1 MGYSHHLG
9 GSLVHLGGQS
19 AMIRHTGFLRSL
31 ENLFYFPCIVDSE
44 LRAQVF
50 GGLPSRR
57 LYLGWR
63 DGALFYIQ

>member
-1 MGYSHHLG
+1 
-9 GSLVHLGGQS
+9 
-19 AMIRHTGFLRSL
+19 MIRHTGFLRSL